1 MKKMILGL
9 LLAGGSVQA
18 AFNEEWRTAAPNMYG
33 GIGELRTWSAK
44 TLGNGR
50 LSVGAHL
57 RLNTDETVFNNR
69 TIFQVT
75 RIQGANGDIIET
87 PTDSGTISGITDLT
101 GYVNAAFGL
110 GGYFDLGVNIPIYND
125 KPTWLLDAKGSDF
138 SKAGSAAIG
147 DPMVWGK
154 LQYPPFEHN
163 HIFDMSFFGSV
174 SVPIGNQNSGLI
186 TKDIGFVREDSTA
199 RLLSRHFSSDP
210 IVGLM
215 MLWTLDLQEYR
226 KTIPFAFN
234 VNYGMNTSQFRTVE
248 NTFVLNAAM
257 IYRAH
262 AYFDMFLEYSGKT
275 RFSNIE
281 NGYNV
286 DRDPNFGSVGFSAHV
301 PNGFGFKVGVDK
313 SLTERDQ
320 NSEIVNRVD
329 SDEKINTYLKY
340 ITYAS
345 PAWNFHVA
353 LSWTGWVI
361 KQDRDQDGFVDSQ
374 DPCPAE
380 AEDFDGFEDDDGCP
394 EFDNDKDGIEDA
406 RDRCPMKPEDMDN
419 VDDLDGCPDPDNDR
433 DGILDVDDQCP
444 NEPEDMNGLHD
455 EDGCPDSGTD
465 TDMDGVIDL
474 RDRCPEDP
482 EDRDGFEDVDGCP
495 DEDNDQDSILD
506 LDDKCPDVAEAYN
519 NFEDEDGCPD
529 AIADTDGD
537 GIEDTKDSCVNSPED
552 IDLFEDEDG
561 CPELDNDKDSIPDS
575 LDKCPNV
582 PETYNK
588 YQDED
593 GCPDSYEHRVDTLK
607 IEKSVTLRG
616 VNFRSGKAKLTSGSY
631 APLDEVVKSLLVNKD
646 ARVEIRGYSDSRGRR
661 SYNIRLSQARAETV
675 KNYLVSQG
683 VPSKQVTA
691 RGYGPEDPVGDNG
704 TAEGRAMNRRIEMHR
719 K

>member
-1 MKKMILGL
+1 MKKMLLGL
-9 LLAGGSVQA
+9 LLAGGAVQA

-57 RLNTDETVFNNR
+57 RLNTDETVFVDR
-69 TIFQVT
+69 KIYQLD
-75 RIQGANGDIIET
+75 A
-87 PTDSGTISGITDLT
+87 SGIKSDSAEVSGVTDLS

-110 GGYFDLGVNIPIYND
+110 GNYFDLGVNIPIYND
-125 KPTWLLDAKGSDF
+125 KPTWLLSPQGSDF
-138 SKAGSAAIG
+138 SKVGIAAVG

-154 LQYPPFEHN
+154 LQYPPFEHS
-163 HIFDMSFFGSV
+163 HIFDMSFFGAV
-174 SVPIGNQNSGLI
+174 TLPIGNQDAGLI
-186 TKDIGFVREDSTA
+186 TKDISLKQQSKDPKNPDNY
-199 RLLSRHFSSDP
+199 LSRHFSSDP
-210 IVGLM
+210 IVSLM

-226 KTIPFAFN
+226 KTIPLAFD
-234 VNYGMNTSQFRTVE
+234 VNYGMSTTQFKNNE

-257 IYRAH
+257 VYRAH
-262 AYFDMFLEYSGKT
+262 SYFDLFAEYSGKT

-281 NGYNV
+281 TGYNI
-286 DRDPNFGSVGFSAHV
+286 DRDPNFISGGFSAHV
-301 PNGFGFKVGVDK
+301 PNGFGFKVGADK
-313 SLTERDQ
+313 SLSNRGV
-320 NSEIVNRVD
+320 NSIIENQVS
-329 SDEKINTYLKY
+329 SDGQDATLLSYKTY
-340 ITYAS
+340 TN

-361 KQDRDQDGFVDSQ
+361 KQDRDNDGFVDSQ

-406 RDRCPMKPEDMDN
+406 RDRCPMKPEDIDK

-444 NEPEDMNGLHD
+444 NEPEDMNGLYD
-455 EDGCPDSGTD
+455 EDGCPDSGSD

-474 RDRCPEDP
+474 RDRCPDEP

-506 LDDKCPDVAEAYN
+506 LDDKCPDVAEVYN

-529 AIADTDGD
+529 AIADSDGD
-537 GIEDTKDSCVNSPED
+537 GIEDTKDSCINVAED

-631 APLDEVVKSLLVNKD
+631 APLDEVVKSLLANKD
-646 ARVEIRGYSDSRGRR
+646 AKVEIRGYSDSRGRR

-675 KNYLVSQG
+675 KNYLIAQG
-683 VPSKQVTA
+683 VPSRQVTA
-691 RGYGPEDPVGDNG
+691 RGYGPEDPVGDNS